1 MRRKF
6 LVIGLGRFGSAVLK
20 ELHLS
25 GHHVVGC
32 DRNESLLEA
41 VQAYSEFV
49 VQGDATD
56 DAVLDELNVEAFHA
70 IVVAMATDF
79 ESSLVIVAK
88 LKKRGCKQV
97 VVKSN
102 DHFRGEILSEI
113 VGADGVV
120 YPEEESGRRT
130 AKQLSMPGLM
140 EYVQLSPYC
149 SGIELKAPAS
159 FMNRSLMDLDLRK
172 KFGVT
177 VLLINR
183 ESDHR
188 PIVSPAPTET
198 FQEGDTLFVVGEPRD
213 VDRFQEHYTS

>member
-20 ELHLS
+20 ELHEA

-32 DRNESLLEA
+32 DLDESLLEP
-41 VQAYSEFV
+41 VQAFSEYV
-49 VQGDATD
+49 VQGNATD
-56 DAVLDELNVEAFHA
+56 DAVLDELNVEAFHS
-70 IVVAMATDF
+70 IVVAMATNF
-79 ESSLVIVAK
+79 EASLVIVAK
-88 LKKRGCKQV
+88 LKKRGCKHV

-130 AKQLSMPGLM
+130 ARQLAMPGLM

-149 SGIELKAPAS
+149 SGIELVAPPS
-159 FMNRSLMDLDLRK
+159 FIGRSLIELDLRK

-177 VLLINR
+177 VLLITR
-183 ESDHR
+183 ESEHR
-188 PIVSPAPTET
+188 PIVSPAPNET
-198 FQEGDTLFVVGEPRD
+198 FQHGDALFVVGEPRD
-213 VDRFQEHYTS
+213 VNRFQEHYTS